1 MKRFSILDYGAQSG
15 TDELQTEAIQTCID
29 ACFLA
34 GGGVVE
40 IPQGDYRTGGLRLR
54 SGVTLHLLENA
65 HLLGSRNPEDYG
77 AFLTDTL
84 EPVADDDRTD
94 AAWSPATER
103 IDKRFFVKCASRWNN
118 ALIRAIDARNLA
130 IIGEPGAY
138 IDGCDCFDEQG
149 EEHYRGPHG
158 INFHRCENIVFR
170 NYEIRNTANWAH
182 ALFDCR
188 NVVMQ
193 NVHAVAGH
201 DGIHIT
207 GCDNVT
213 IEDCVFE
220 TGDDCIAGIDNINV
234 TARRCELNT
243 ACSGLRFGGTNAL
256 FKKCHFYGPAKYL
269 FRGSLT
275 PEEKRSGKPAGGSH
289 RYNMLSL
296 MTYYADF
303 MRDIRMEPGNIVIR
317 DCTAENVDRF
327 LHYNFSGNEPWQ
339 RNRPLSSLVF
349 DRVRAT
355 GVRLPLT
362 AYGSEEQPFS
372 LTLRDVS
379 VEFAENARAPFMH
392 LAYWDAVRMTRVRI
406 RGVKA
411 PVLIKAWSDG
421 RSVELADCD
430 LGGYAGETFART
442 DEPFVCTP
450 I

>member
-1 MKRFSILDYGAQSG
+1 M
-15 TDELQTEAIQTCID
+15 
-29 ACFLA
+29 
-34 GGGVVE
+34 
-40 IPQGDYRTGGLRLR
+40 
-54 SGVTLHLLENA
+54 
-65 HLLGSRNPEDYG
+65 
-77 AFLTDTL
+77 
-84 EPVADDDRTD
+84 
-94 AAWSPATER
+94 
-103 IDKRFFVKCASRWNN
+103 
-118 ALIRAIDARNLA
+118 
-130 IIGEPGAY
+130 
-138 IDGCDCFDEQG
+138 
-149 EEHYRGPHG
+149 
-158 INFHRCENIVFR
+158 
-170 NYEIRNTANWAH
+170 
-182 ALFDCR
+182 
-188 NVVMQ
+188 
-193 NVHAVAGH
+193 
-201 DGIHIT
+201 
-207 GCDNVT
+207 T

-256 FKKCHFYGPAKYL
+256 FEKCHFYGPAKYL

-303 MRDIRMEPGNIVIR
+303 MRDIRMEPGNIIIR

-362 AYGSEEQPFS
+362 AYGSEEQPLS